1 MLAGQ
6 RRSLA
11 NRGVARIPTPMHALT
26 AQHLTRRFGDRVAV
40 DDVSF
45 ELAAGEIFA
54 LLGPNGAGKT
64 TTLRMLAGLIAPTAG
79 SVQVG
84 GDRMTPDAAPGLRQ
98 RIGFLTEA
106 PGLWDTLTVQ
116 DNLGVY
122 ARLYG
127 LADPD
132 SAVKEALALFGLA
145 DRGRD
150 RTARLSKGLKQRVAL
165 ARAIVHKPR
174 IVLLD
179 EPTAGLDPESAR
191 GVRELIVGMRREGRA
206 VLLCTHNLDEVERVA
221 DRVAVLRSRLVAV
234 GTPGELRQRQFT
246 TRLQIRLSEAAEPFA
261 AVLLEAGIAEAHS
274 DGTWLSLA
282 AGPRTTPDIVRILVA
297 AGAGIEAVAREEP
310 SLEDV
315 YIKLLHAS
323 GGQADH
329 PEGKPE

>member
-1 MLAGQ
+1 MA
-6 RRSLA
+6 
-11 NRGVARIPTPMHALT
+11 MHALT

-45 ELAAGEIFA
+45 ELTAGEIFA

-64 TTLRMLAGLIAPTAG
+64 TTLRMLVGLIAPTAG
-79 SVQVG
+79 SVQIG
-84 GDRMTPDAAPGLRQ
+84 GDTMTQHAAPGLRE

-106 PGLWDTLTVQ
+106 PGLWDALTVQ

-132 SAVKEALALFGLA
+132 KAVKSALALFGLA
-145 DRGRD
+145 DRSQD

-165 ARAIVHKPR
+165 ARAIIHQPR

-191 GVRELIVGMRREGRA
+191 GVRELIVGMRSEGRA

-234 GTPGELRQRQFT
+234 GTPGELRQRHFI
-246 TRLQIRLSEAAEPFA
+246 TRLRIRLSGPADAYV
-261 AVLLEAGIAEAHS
+261 AVLHEAGIADVRS
-274 DGTWLSLA
+274 DGTWLSVA
-282 AGPRTTPDIVRILVA
+282 PGTRRTPDIVRILVEA
-297 AGAGIEAVAREEP
+297 DAGIEAVEREEP

-315 YIKLLHAS
+315 YIKLLHTDS
-323 GGQADH
+323 GQVTQRAGR
-329 PEGKPE
+329 PE